1 MGRITQKDLENLVNR
16 INVETGN
23 NVCSHTKNADGTYTA
38 NVGTYLID
46 YAYGGVTMYKVT
58 NAGGGVSEVFG
69 SGHMT
74 KSSLYNHMRA
84 FIAGVEERDIIIK

>member
-1 MGRITQKDLENLVNR
+1 MARTTQKDLEGLLVR
-16 INVETGN
+16 INKDTVD
-23 NVCSHTKNADGTYTA
+23 SHRY
-38 NVGTYLID
+38 VLD
-46 YAYGGVTMYKVT
+46 YAYGGVTMHKVT

>member
-1 MGRITQKDLENLVNR
+1 MARTTQKDLEGLLVR
-16 INVETGN
+16 INKDTVD
-23 NVCSHTKNADGTYTA
+23 SHRY
-38 NVGTYLID
+38 VLD